1 MEPQLAIGAE
11 MPIPMKLKKA
21 SVKMAF
27 GTRKVICTMIGPMA
41 LISRWRNRI
50 LASLAQMTSAAM
62 ENSCSFKAIS
72 WPLT

>member
-27 GTRKVICTMIGPMA
+27 GTRKVLCTMIGTMA

-62 ENSCSFKAIS
+62 ENSCAFKAIS